1 MAAKMLKL
9 KNAIDFGGNDDND
22 NDYTSDEMIYSD
34 EMQSDDDDDNAS
46 HTGNNSKR
54 LQSYQANAR
63 GSLFRNRSKLTT
75 RESTRSTRSSSSIKR
90 MPTRKPD
97 PKISNRNAI
106 MARENRRKKKEHME
120 VLQKTVDDAQ
130 NENKKLR
137 KMLSIRNHTISKLT
151 QESLYLRSILAN
163 KTEIMSLLRCIQGAP
178 AHTPPIT
185 SSVLSF
191 VADGHDYRYDATMK
205 PMSVQKRRNSSGIS
219 IGTSSS
225 SSISLSS
232 GCSPASSM
240 SPASYIDDDK
250 ENGTVWTTAYS
261 DPFLSSSFTEQIN
274 HFISTDL
281 EFDHSVEGSGIHN
294 DINEF
299 TPSTENTDD
308 FQWEH
313 LLSDPTFKSDLS
325 PLKISDIRDIDDSE
339 ILSTNS
345 SNTVNIEH
353 NYFNNPIT
361 NTNNKKVAENNDR
374 SATTTTT
381 TTTIAAAAAAAVA
394 ASSTKTTT
402 SGAMAPGVCLH
413 VSNGRVSLEFCATCH
428 QNSQNAWCEEM

>member
-9 KNAIDFGGNDDND
+9 KNAIDYDDD
-22 NDYTSDEMIYSD
+22 DDDYTSDEMIYSD
-34 EMQSDDDDDNAS
+34 DMQSDDDDNAS
-46 HTGNNSKR
+46 RTGNNSKR
-54 LQSYQANAR
+54 LQSYQPEPND
-63 GSLFRNRSKLTT
+63 GLFRNRTKLTT
-75 RESTRSTRSSSSIKR
+75 KQSKTASSIKR

-97 PKISNRNAI
+97 PKVSNRNAI

-137 KMLSIRNHTISKLT
+137 KMLSMRNNTITKLT

-178 AHTPPIT
+178 ARTPPIT
-185 SSVLSF
+185 SSTLSF
-191 VADGHDYRYDATMK
+191 VADDQDYRYDATTT
-205 PMSVQKRRNSSGIS
+205 PTSVQKRRNSSGIS
-219 IGTSSS
+219 IGT
-225 SSISLSS
+225 ISS

-240 SPASYIDDDK
+240 SPASYIEDDK

-281 EFDHSVEGSGIHN
+281 DIGGSEGGSGSCGSSISSYN

-299 TPSTENTDD
+299 TPTENTDD
-308 FQWEH
+308 FQWEN
-313 LLSDPTFKSDLS
+313 LLNEPAFKSDLS

-345 SNTVNIEH
+345 SNTVKIEH

-361 NTNNKKVAENNDR
+361 NTKKVAEKNDR
-374 SATTTTT
+374 STIIAATAAATTLTT
-381 TTTIAAAAAAAVA
+381 
-394 ASSTKTTT
+394 
-402 SGAMAPGVCLH
+402 APGVCLH